1 MAGQNYYPGQYK
13 FQCLHGM
20 GESLYEHITGP
31 VAQGKLNRP
40 RRIYAPVGTHET
52 LLAYLVRRLL
62 ENGANTSFVNRIGDP
77 AVPVDDLIADP
88 VEAARKIQPI
98 GAPHRKIALPRDL
111 FGTGR
116 PNSSG
121 LDLTNEQR
129 LASLSAALL
138 AGVEQPCRAAPLLGE
153 GDPDGCGQEG
163 AGREVRNPADTRDVV
178 GTVVAATAEQVDQAL
193 AQRSEEHTAKLQS
206 LNRISYACLC
216 LINKPKQI
224 KSQRQQL

>member
-40 RRIYAPVGTHET
+40 CRIYAPVGTHET

-111 FGTGR
+111 
-116 PNSSG
+116 
-121 LDLTNEQR
+121 
-129 LASLSAALL
+129 
-138 AGVEQPCRAAPLLGE
+138 
-153 GDPDGCGQEG
+153 
-163 AGREVRNPADTRDVV
+163 
-178 GTVVAATAEQVDQAL
+178 
-193 AQRSEEHTAKLQS
+193 RSEEHTSELQS
-206 LNRISYACLC
+206 LMRTSSAVFRLKKKKTRHTQP
-216 LINKPKQI
+216 LT
-224 KSQRQQL
+224 